1 MLPFAMYFYHDL
13 WTISIREYI
22 VDSFSKTFR
31 DAVLEM
37 FHTCVNVWIQVFI
50 TWALNVM
57 ILGFNEIK
65 YVNK

>member
-13 WTISIREYI
+13 WIISIREYI

-37 FHTCVNVWIQVFI
+37 FHTCVNVWIQVPGI
-50 TWALNVM
+50 YNM
-57 ILGFNEIK
+57 GIK
-65 YVNK
+65 CYDIGIQ